1 MMLYRFVGDNTHAMS
16 SGGRHRRNF
25 PLNVVRAMIVRLAPA
40 RNICLPQLVPQH
52 PRKQHAPQK
61 ARVLP
66 GRKTDDLPCRKACVT
81 DGSWCCSKKSGS
93 PTETWSEGHECLA
106 YPSSIL
112 TSVILW

>member
-16 SGGRHRRNF
+16 SGRRHRRNF

-40 RNICLPQLVPQH
+40 RDIWLPQLVPQH

-61 ARVLP
+61 PRVLP

-81 DGSWCCSKKSGS
+81 MAVGTAAKSLVLRQKRGQK
-93 PTETWSEGHECLA
+93 GM
-106 YPSSIL
+106 
-112 TSVILW
+112 SV